1 MSRFQSITS
10 FGSWVGLTT
19 GCGCSTAQLE
29 NMIKQAD
36 RSGRDAISL
45 ADFVRLMRKKGK
57 GLVGCEVTVQLTLT
71 AAESTAAL
79 EA

>member
-1 MSRFQSITS
+1 
-10 FGSWVGLTT
+10 
-19 GCGCSTAQLE
+19 
-29 NMIKQAD
+29 MIKQAD